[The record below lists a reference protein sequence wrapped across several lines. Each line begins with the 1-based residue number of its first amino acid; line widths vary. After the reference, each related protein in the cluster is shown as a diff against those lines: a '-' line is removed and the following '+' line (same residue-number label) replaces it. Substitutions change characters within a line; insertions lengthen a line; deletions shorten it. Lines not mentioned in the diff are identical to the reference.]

1 MASRGLA
8 FPNSRA
14 PKLYPNQP
22 DDEIKIPSFLK
33 FVNFIN
39 NKSSQRT
46 EKVEQ
51 LSYDQSNSKFN
62 LAISSTMVLDSSSFV
77 QFNEFNDTLQSSQS
91 TGKKY
96 VSGYRTEVYI
106 NILRFLRNLMIV
118 NADPTA
124 PVDELIDELD
134 GENKLF
140 DSNVRARVKSW
151 IKEQWK
157 ADQEMTDQMELD
169 EPQYSGALN
178 VYLGLIERGLTS
190 KGQIGEQIH
199 VL

>member
-39 NKSSQRT
+39 NKLSQRT

-51 LSYDQSNSKFN
+51 LNYDQSNTKFN
-62 LAISSTMVLDSSSFV
+62 LAIPSTMVLDSPSFV
-77 QFNEFNDTLQSSQS
+77 QFNDTLQSGQS
-91 TGKKY
+91 TRKKY

-106 NILRFLRNLMIV
+106 NILRFLRDLMIV

-124 PVDELIDELD
+124 LVDDELD

-140 DSNVRARVKSW
+140 DSNVRTRVKSW

-178 VYLGLIERGLTS
+178 VYLGLIEKGLTN

>member
-22 DDEIKIPSFLK
+22 DDEIKIPSFLE

-39 NKSSQRT
+39 NKSIQRT

-51 LSYDQSNSKFN
+51 LNYDQSKSKFN
-62 LAISSTMVLDSSSFV
+62 LAIPSTMVLDASSFA
-77 QFNEFNDTLQSSQS
+77 QFNHTLQSGQS

-118 NADPTA
+118 NADPTVL
-124 PVDELIDELD
+124 VDELIDELD

-169 EPQYSGALN
+169 EPQHSGALN
-178 VYLGLIERGLTS
+178 VYLGLIEKGLTN
-190 KGQIGEQIH
+190 KGQIGEQMH

>member
-22 DDEIKIPSFLK
+22 DEEIKIPSFLK

-39 NKSSQRT
+39 DKSSQRT
-46 EKVEQ
+46 EH
-51 LSYDQSNSKFN
+51 DQTKSKLN
-62 LAISSTMVLDSSSFV
+62 LAIPSTIVLDPSSFM
-77 QFNEFNDTLQSSQS
+77 QFNDSLQSGQS

-124 PVDELIDELD
+124 LVDELTELD

-140 DSNVRARVKSW
+140 DSNVRARVKNW
-151 IKEQWK
+151 IKVQWK

-178 VYLGLIERGLTS
+178 VYLGLIEKGLTN
-190 KGQIGEQIH
+190 KGQIGG
-199 VL
+199 